1 MQILQGNSNPWLA
14 AVQQLDH
21 PLVAER
27 IRFLP
32 YSHHPRTTC
41 MRVEIYGCPW
51 TGNTLVPK
59 LYLFP
64 LRIVFARIHHLLDAR
79 KTGGLIGYSAPRDR
93 HGDQHVDW
101 AENLDDISYDGL
113 TEAPPGHRVLGLG
126 QLTDDI
132 ANDNRTHANGTFFG
146 EC

>member
-1 MQILQGNSNPWLA
+1 MQFAMQILQGNSNPWLA

-51 TGNTLVPK
+51 TGNALLHRISPLV
-59 LYLFP
+59 
-64 LRIVFARIHHLLDAR
+64 VFARIHHR
-79 KTGGLIGYSAPRDR
+79 
-93 HGDQHVDW
+93 
-101 AENLDDISYDGL
+101 
-113 TEAPPGHRVLGLG
+113 
-126 QLTDDI
+126 
-132 ANDNRTHANGTFFG
+132 
-146 EC
+146 